1 MNRRRFFTGAGMTGL
16 GLAALGPRITHG
28 QTQVFDPKMLEAIT
42 KGARAYQSR
51 VKLEL
56 PVLADNGNSVTMKVA
71 VQSAMSPA
79 DHVKTITLV
88 SERNPVRNMATFHIG
103 PRAGRAEVVSRLRL
117 AGSQWV
123 AAVAEMSDGAFF
135 YAAERV
141 VVTLSAC
148 VDES

>member
-1 MNRRRFFTGAGMTGL
+1 VNRRRFFTGIGIAGVTFF
-16 GLAALGPRITHG
+16 GPCIARA
-28 QTQVFDPKMLEAIT
+28 QMPVFDPKIIEEVT
-42 KGARAYQSR
+42 KGAIARPAR
-51 VKLEL
+51 VKLDL

-71 VQSAMSPA
+71 VQSAMTPA

-88 SERNPVRNMATFHIG
+88 SERNPVRKMATFHIG
-103 PRAGRAEVVSRLRL
+103 PRAGRAEIVSRLRL
-117 AGSQWV
+117 AGTQWV
-123 AAVAEMSDGAFF
+123 AAVAEMSDGTFF

>member
-1 MNRRRFFTGAGMTGL
+1 MNRRRFFAGVGVAGL
-16 GLAALGPRITHG
+16 GLAALGPCIVHA
-28 QTQVFDPKMLEAIT
+28 QVQVFDPKMLDAVT
-42 KGARAYQSR
+42 KGAGARRAR
-51 VKLEL
+51 VKLDL
-56 PVLADNGNSVTMKVA
+56 PVLADNGNSVAMKVA
-71 VQSAMSPA
+71 VQSEMSA
-79 DHVKTITLV
+79 AEHVKTITLV

-123 AAVAEMSDGAFF
+123 AAVAEMSDGSFF

>member
-1 MNRRRFFTGAGMTGL
+1 MNRRRFFAGIGVTGVSFL
-16 GLAALGPRITHG
+16 GASIAHAQMP
-28 QTQVFDPKMLEAIT
+28 VFDPKMIEEIT
-42 KGARAYQSR
+42 KGAIARAAR
-51 VKLEL
+51 VRLDL

-71 VQSAMSPA
+71 VQSAMTTA

-88 SERNPVRNMATFHIG
+88 SERNPVRNMATFYLG
-103 PRAGRAEVVSRLRL
+103 PRAGRAEIVSRLRL
-117 AGSQWV
+117 AGTQWV
-123 AAVAEMSDGAFF
+123 AAVAEMSDGTFF

>member
-1 MNRRRFFTGAGMTGL
+1 MNRRRFFTGVGMTGL
-16 GLAALGPRITHG
+16 GLAALGPRIAHA

-42 KGARAYQSR
+42 KGAGAHRSR

-88 SERNPVRNMATFHIG
+88 SERNPVRNMATFYIG
-103 PRAGRAEVVSRLRL
+103 PRAGRAEVVSRLR
-117 AGSQWV
+117 S
-123 AAVAEMSDGAFF
+123 
-135 YAAERV
+135 YP
-141 VVTLSAC
+141 
-148 VDES
+148 